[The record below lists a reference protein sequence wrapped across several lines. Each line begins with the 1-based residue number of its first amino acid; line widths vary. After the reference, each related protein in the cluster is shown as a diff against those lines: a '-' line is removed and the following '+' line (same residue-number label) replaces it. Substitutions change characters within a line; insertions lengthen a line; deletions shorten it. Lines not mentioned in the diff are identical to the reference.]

1 MYAPSTTAMATLA
14 HQLRVHYRHA
24 YIPPG
29 ISAYRLIL
37 RHISADSVHVR
48 DDSFHLLF
56 GVPIRTAG
64 VLEGVL
70 TVLDEL
76 LGSLSVRRQR

>member
-1 MYAPSTTAMATLA
+1 MATLA

-37 RHISADSVHVR
+37 RHISADSVHVS
-48 DDSFHLLF
+48 DDSFFYLLF

-64 VLEGVL
+64 VLEGML
-70 TVLDEL
+70 TVLDKPL
-76 LGSLSVRRQR
+76 SSLGVRRQR